1 MPLPLGDFGAA
12 VADFVPVGNWL
23 FEMVPLAASNRP
35 WPGRAEGPPL
45 VSPPRIVARSRLRL
59 SFSCSGT
66 RKIRHPPPS
75 FVRPWP
81 GHPIPLY
88 ISLSQLLGR
97 EEGVGVQEMGRWGGC
112 WDSFTS
118 MALYQKSPNPR
129 LFLHVQAMNRLLL

>member
-12 VADFVPVGNWL
+12 VADFVPVGDWL
-23 FEMVPLAASNRP
+23 FEIVPLAASNRP

-45 VSPPRIVARSRLRL
+45 VSPPHIVARSCLRL
-59 SFSCSGT
+59 SFSCYGT

-88 ISLSQLLGR
+88 ISLSLNCLG
-97 EEGVGVQEMGRWGGC
+97 GKKVLVFKRWGDGVAAGIRSHPWLC
-112 WDSFTS
+112 T
-118 MALYQKSPNPR
+118 KNPQTLGYFCMFR
-129 LFLHVQAMNRLLL
+129 P